1 MFIELLILIL
11 FFFVMYPH
19 IKLGF
24 IIGKLAAC
32 RAVRIINLHGNRIIS
47 RIGILPNCKAVIQG
61 HSLINSNF
69 FKHSVIVCIVNFKR
83 KFGTVRIQNHAG
95 FYVIYGCR
103 AVISQIDGKVHHI
116 GINSIGSA
124 LSLSENKIIGMILII
139 LIVCPGSL
147 ADPDLKILVSQLL
160 KAALADL
167 TQHYNRHLVISF
179 CQIVSYPSAQRH
191 TFFPIQS
198 SYTFRFLSVMK
209 RTCYLKWE
217 GVAILHIF
225 LCLVPDLSSSHIKSD
240 INFFQLRTAFNG
252 KGNGHIF
259 PRLPSCNLI

>member
-95 FYVIYGCR
+95 FYIIYGCR

-124 LSLSENKIIGMILII
+124 LSLSENKIIGMIFII

-147 ADPDLKILVSQLL
+147 ADPDLKVLISQLL

-167 TQHYNRHLVISF
+167 TQHHNRHLVISF

-191 TFFPIQS
+191 TFFPVQI
-198 SYTFRFLSVMK
+198 SYSFRIFPVVK
-209 RTCYLKWE
+209 RPCCLK
-217 GVAILHIF
+217 GKGISILHIF
-225 LCLVPDLSSSHIKSD
+225 ICLVPDLSTGYIKSD
-240 INFFQLRTAFNG
+240 VDFLQL
-252 KGNGHIF
+252 
-259 PRLPSCNLI
+259 